1 MDPAIVTTVPLA
13 AQDAFQPRSPG
24 EQQRLRTD
32 RDLHGDYVLY
42 LGSNKPHKNLVRLV
56 DAYATLRTQWP
67 STSAPLPALVIAGSW
82 DDRYPEAKQRV
93 AHYRLGN
100 AVRFLGP
107 LDDSDLPALYSA
119 ATAFIFPSRHEG
131 FGLPVLEAM
140 ACGAPVACGRTSS
153 LPEVAGDAAFYFDPA
168 NTESIAQAI
177 RALVAD
183 GNLRRQLVRA
193 RPPPGQ
199 AVLVG
204 THRRQYTRHLPQPHA
219 VSQRG
224 KKPTMRILH
233 IYKDYAPVVGGIE
246 NHIRTLS
253 EGLQSCG
260 VDARVLVTNTGPA
273 TVQETIDG
281 VPVYKAGRLLNI
293 SSAPIA
299 PDLFPAL
306 RRMEAA
312 ADIAH
317 LHLPY
322 PPGELGQLIFG
333 RSRRTVLSYHS
344 DIVRQRVMGALYS
357 PFLRMIL
364 RRADRI
370 AVASPA
376 YIRSSPFLV
385 PVADKCRV
393 IPYGID
399 LRRFEASPD
408 VAAAADAL
416 RTRYGRPLILFVGRL
431 RHYKGVDVLLRAMH
445 RLDAHL
451 LIVGTGPMEHAWR
464 TANGAPEPEWT
475 K

>member
-1 MDPAIVTTVPLA
+1 
-13 AQDAFQPRSPG
+13 
-24 EQQRLRTD
+24 
-32 RDLHGDYVLY
+32 
-42 LGSNKPHKNLVRLV
+42 
-56 DAYATLRTQWP
+56 
-67 STSAPLPALVIAGSW
+67 
-82 DDRYPEAKQRV
+82 
-93 AHYRLGN
+93 
-100 AVRFLGP
+100 
-107 LDDSDLPALYSA
+107 
-119 ATAFIFPSRHEG
+119 
-131 FGLPVLEAM
+131 
-140 ACGAPVACGRTSS
+140 
-153 LPEVAGDAAFYFDPA
+153 
-168 NTESIAQAI
+168 
-177 RALVAD
+177 
-183 GNLRRQLVRA
+183 
-193 RPPPGQ
+193 
-199 AVLVG
+199 
-204 THRRQYTRHLPQPHA
+204 
-219 VSQRG
+219 
-224 KKPTMRILH
+224 MRILH

-445 RLDAHL
+445 RLDANL
-451 LIVGTGPMEHAWR
+451 LIVGTGPLEHAWR
-464 TANGAPEPEWT
+464 TEMERQNLSGRVTFAGDFSDEELVAAYHAADVFVLPSTNRAEAFGIVQVEAMACGLPVVSTELGTGTSFVNVDGETGFVAQPGDADGLAAAISRLLRDDALRAAMGQAAARRARAQFSSQTMLTRMIAFYQEALSS
-475 K
+475 